1 MTSKD
6 LDSYLIDKR
15 MVQRNMNKK
24 MLSRKE
30 FEDYLTFLNDDENK
44 CEGMETREEKSPEK
58 K

>member
-30 FEDYLTFLNDDENK
+30 FEDF
-44 CEGMETREEKSPEK
+44 
-58 K
+58 